1 MAPPGYNEDAEHSLE
16 DKQPPPSPRQEYPY
30 PGPMSLLA
38 GDNCLT
44 RLPG

>member
-16 DKQPPPSPRQEYPY
+16 GKQPPLSPRQEYPY